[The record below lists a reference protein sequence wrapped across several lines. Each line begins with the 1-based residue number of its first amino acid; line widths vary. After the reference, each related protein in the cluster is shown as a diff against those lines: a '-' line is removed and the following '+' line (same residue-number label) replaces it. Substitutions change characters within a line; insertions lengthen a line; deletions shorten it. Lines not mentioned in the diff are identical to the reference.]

1 MANVDEVLATM
12 DTPEE
17 AEKVI
22 LVIDEDLRVVTIP
35 SKAIVI
41 GAKGDKDVNRI
52 WFKMSRYYRGTD
64 MGGFTPRVN
73 YTNAA
78 GKHYFYL
85 PTDMACE
92 DGKTLAFSWLIGDKA
107 AEANG
112 SVTFS
117 VCLRQMNGDDVI
129 KEFNS
134 TIATVQCL
142 VSNHEETAEDDTE
155 VTDAYAVLDEAILD
169 ETVLG

>member
-35 SKAIVI
+35 NKAIVI
-41 GAKGDKDVNRI
+41 GARGDKDVNRI

-64 MGGFTPRVN
+64 MADFTPRVN

-85 PTDMACE
+85 PADMVCK
-92 DGKTLAFSWLIGDKA
+92 DGKNLEFSWLISDKA

-112 SVTFS
+112 NVLFS
-117 VCLRQMNGDDVI
+117 VCLRQLIGSDVI
-129 KEFNS
+129 REFNS
-134 TIATVQCL
+134 TIATLQCL
-142 VSNHEETAEDDTE
+142 VSNHEETAEADATVNDTY
-155 VTDAYAVLDEAILD
+155 VMLDKAILD
-169 ETVLG
+169 KTTLG

>member
-1 MANVDEVLATM
+1 MASVDEVLATM

-17 AEKVI
+17 TEKVI

-41 GAKGDKDVNRI
+41 GARGDKDVNRI

-64 MGGFTPRVN
+64 MTDFTPRVD

-85 PTDMACE
+85 PADMVCK
-92 DGKTLAFSWLIGDKA
+92 DGKNLEFSWLISDKA
-107 AEANG
+107 AEKNG
-112 SVTFS
+112 SVLFS
-117 VCLRQMNGDDVI
+117 VCLRQLIGSDVI
-129 KEFNS
+129 REFNS
-134 TIATVQCL
+134 TIATLQCL
-142 VSNHEETAEDDTE
+142 ASNHEETAEDDTK
-155 VTDAYAVLDEAILD
+155 VTDAYAMPDEATLD